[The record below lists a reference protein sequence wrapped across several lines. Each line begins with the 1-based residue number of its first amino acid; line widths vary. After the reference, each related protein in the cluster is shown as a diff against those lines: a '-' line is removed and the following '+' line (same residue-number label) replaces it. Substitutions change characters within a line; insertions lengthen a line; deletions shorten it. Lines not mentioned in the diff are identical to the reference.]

1 MYNFCSVADG
11 AMFACCGADFAY
23 RGCAVFQWF
32 ASPVTMLQLA
42 IGNSFGQPIDQLT
55 H

>member
-11 AMFACCGADFAY
+11 ARFAHREADFAY
-23 RGCAVFQWF
+23 QVCYVSVVCF
-32 ASPVTMLQLA
+32 SSHLLQLS

-55 H
+55 C